1 MPRHGKPH
9 GHTAAALC
17 PQLPRRQLPRRHW
30 PIPLLTACAL
40 LASACVTSRVEESKS
55 AATGIADDE
64 SVVVLATSY
73 HQGNKTE
80 SGFLACVNDEL
91 DDGRDALH
99 VYPSERFRD
108 ELFPWFEPR
117 TMPQGIEALPE
128 LLARP
133 GVARRISERGVRYLV
148 WVKGSTERTSDGGGM
163 SCAASTVGGGCFG
176 LLWWENDGSYEAT
189 VWDLKK
195 AEPAGIVST
204 DVHGMSVVPAI
215 ILPLPFIA
223 RTQAAACNGL
233 VRELRQFIVREGP
246 S

>member
-1 MPRHGKPH
+1 MYQHPDI
-9 GHTAAALC
+9 HTEDYRGCRRTAFLC
-17 PQLPRRQLPRRHW
+17 LLA
-30 PIPLLTACAL
+30 LTA
-40 LASACVTSRVEESKS
+40 SGCVTSRVEETKNT
-55 AATGIADDE
+55 ATGITHDE
-64 SVVVLATSY
+64 SVVILATSY

-80 SGFLACVNDEL
+80 ADFLECMNDQL
-91 DDGRDALH
+91 DGGDSFNL
-99 VYPSERFRD
+99 YPSAKFRD

-133 GVARRISERGVRYLV
+133 GVAQRIAERGVRYLV
-148 WVKGSTERTSDGGGM
+148 WVKGSTERTSGGGGM

-176 LLWWENDGSYEAT
+176 LVWWENEGSYEAA

-195 AEPAGIVST
+195 GEHAGEVRT
-204 DVHGMSVVPAI
+204 DVHGTSMVPALI
-215 ILPLPFIA
+215 IPLPFVA

-233 VRELRQFIVREGP
+233 VRELRQFITQEGP

>member
-1 MPRHGKPH
+1 MHLPAPRHPDG
-9 GHTAAALC
+9 AASGG
-17 PQLPRRQLPRRHW
+17 
-30 PIPLLTACAL
+30 AL
-40 LASACVTSRVEESKS
+40 LALLALAALGLSGCVTSRVEGTKN
-55 AATGIADDE
+55 AATGIADHE
-64 SVVVLATSY
+64 SVVILATSY

-80 SGFLACVNDEL
+80 SGFLNCVSDEL
-91 DDGRDALH
+91 DDGSNALN
-99 VYPSERFRD
+99 VYPADRFRD

-117 TMPQGIEALPE
+117 TMPQDINALPE

-133 GVARRISERGVRYLV
+133 GVAERITERGVRYLV
-148 WVKGSTERTSDGGGM
+148 WVNGSTERTSGGGGL

-195 AEPAGIVST
+195 AEHSGDVST
-204 DVHGMSVVPAI
+204 DVHGTSMVPAVI
-215 ILPLPFIA
+215 VPLPFIA

-233 VRELRQFIVREGP
+233 VRELRQFIRQEGP